1 MTPKICSREEEEGD
15 VDTQISQNPSP
26 NSTTIEDLDS
36 VEIDQKQGEFPNP
49 SSPPKTLTLDI
60 QDLQYE
66 EDESKGMPLSPTF
79 TSSANVHARKTKRKH
94 AFNRKKA
101 AATAKKLETLSQNLK
116 PIPFCPS
123 KSLDFD
129 KHEKLLKSL
138 GLWDFVHIEFDRVI
152 RSDLLAQLVV
162 NYVPVSRC
170 TYVNEVRIMVNRAD
184 LGRAL
189 KLPVKKDKAVAIDG
203 ESEVLASEESIG
215 FVDDLVSSWILLHE
229 DMWMLPNEVLNWT
242 RSIKEGHPERVDWA
256 SLIWFMVEK
265 ELSQG
270 TQLGNCYYASHLQYL
285 MKSQREDLFR
295 DEPRVYLKDDEDDEV
310 LPKEEPDVVGKEEA
324 IKEEH
329 DDVVKE
335 EVIKEEHDVVV
346 EEEVPSEVLVKE
358 FEGEEDI
365 VNKQEKE
372 HLINELVNEEEQSV
386 KEGEQVKEEKDGA
399 DVKMSDVIHENQ
411 KQELEEHRIEL
422 SLGQD
427 SSEKVQEK
435 VEDVMDFD
443 ACKAEENGHWVLDG
457 KVNDHEVSVQH
468 YDNVEDEIKG
478 LDLQEERMQGD
489 VEEEEIDDEEGE
501 EEEDEE
507 EEDEEEEEEE
517 GEEMQMERF
526 GLLQK
531 CNSLGGLSSSNLLHE
546 MEAEAAQM
554 PYNSAVQL
562 HDHSS
567 MELLSSRAEQNS
579 NSGGLSIFGNGS
591 KRDIGHDLDISHH
604 AIDGGSHKRLR
615 TDGGWDHKSSEF
627 DLCLENIQNWIG
639 KAKMLYEAKERTCT
653 ESTINQQL
661 FLSEL
666 QQRETMIEHLQRAK
680 YEEQQK
686 KDLEIYRLE
695 RELYVMGNLLDGYRK
710 ALKETRRAFLEYRE
724 TYKQPIEPIY
734 TDVGPGGVMLSSKE
748 QEKQALKQEEEN
760 RLKLLILVEKCK
772 AFEADCCKKMEFYA
786 RETDFLGERIQH
798 LEKQVTDLKALSER
812 RKGSKMKES
821 AENEEVAAPEA
832 SPHDLS

>member
-1 MTPKICSREEEEGD
+1 MTPKTRSREEEEEEEEEAD
-15 VDTQISQNPSP
+15 VDSQISQNPSP
-26 NSTTIEDLDS
+26 SPTNTTNIEDLDS
-36 VEIDQKQGEFPNP
+36 VETDQKQEQLPNP
-49 SSPPKTLTLDI
+49 NSPPKTLTLDI
-60 QDLQYE
+60 HDLQYE

-79 TSSANVHARKTKRKH
+79 TSANVHSRKTKRKH
-94 AFNRKKA
+94 AFNRKRA
-101 AATAKKLETLSQNLK
+101 AATAKKLETLSQNLN
-116 PIPFCPS
+116 PIPFFPS

-162 NYVPVSRC
+162 NFALTARC
-170 TYVNEVRIMVNRAD
+170 SYVNEVRVQVNRAD
-184 LGRAL
+184 LARAL

-203 ESEVLASEESIG
+203 ESEALSSEESIG
-215 FVDDLVSSWILLHE
+215 FVEDLVSNWILLHD

-295 DEPRVYLKDDEDDEV
+295 DVPRVDGKEDEDDEV
-310 LPKEEPDVVGKEEA
+310 LTMEERDIVGEEEA

-335 EVIKEEHDVVV
+335 EVIKKECDVVIKG
-346 EEEVPSEVLVKE
+346 EVPNEVLVKE
-358 FEGEEDI
+358 NEGEEDI
-365 VNKQEKE
+365 LNKQEKE
-372 HLINELVNEEEQSV
+372 QLNNELANEEEQLV
-386 KEGEQVKEEKDGA
+386 TEGEQSVKKEEDGA
-399 DVKMSDVIHENQ
+399 DVKMSDVIHEDQ
-411 KQELEEHRIEL
+411 KQELEEHHIEL
-422 SLGQD
+422 SLALENT
-427 SSEKVQEK
+427 EKVQEK

-443 ACKAEENGHWVLDG
+443 ACKAEENGQWVLDG
-457 KVNDHEVSVQH
+457 KANDHEVSREH
-468 YDNVEDEIKG
+468 CDNVEDEIKG
-478 LDLQEERMQGD
+478 LDFHEESKHVD
-489 VEEEEIDDEEGE
+489 VEEEEIDDDEGE
-501 EEEDEE
+501 E
-507 EEDEEEEEEE
+507 EEEEEEE
-517 GEEMQMERF
+517 GEAEMQMERF

-531 CNSLGGLSSSNLLHE
+531 CNSLGGLSSSNLMHE

-554 PYNSAVQL
+554 PYNSTVQL
-562 HDHSS
+562 HDQSS
-567 MELLSSRAEQNS
+567 MELLSSRAEHNS

-591 KRDIGHDLDISHH
+591 KRDIDHDLDISHH

-627 DLCLENIQNWIG
+627 DFCLENIQNWME

-666 QQRETMIEHLQRAK
+666 QQRDNMIEHLRRAK

-695 RELYVMGNLLDGYRK
+695 RELYVMGNLLEGYRK
-710 ALKETRRAFLEYRE
+710 ALKETQRAFLEYRE
-724 TYKQPIEPIY
+724 TYKQPVEPIY
-734 TDVGPGGVMLSSKE
+734 KDVGPGGVILSSKE
-748 QEKQALKQEEEN
+748 LEKQALKQEEEN

-772 AFEADCCKKMEFYA
+772 AFEADCCKKMELYA
-786 RETDFLGERIQH
+786 RQTDFLGERIQL
-798 LEKQVTDLKALSER
+798 LEKEVRDLKALSEK
-812 RKGSKMKES
+812 RKTSEMKES
-821 AENEEVAAPEA
+821 AENKEVAAPEA
-832 SPHDLS
+832 LPHD